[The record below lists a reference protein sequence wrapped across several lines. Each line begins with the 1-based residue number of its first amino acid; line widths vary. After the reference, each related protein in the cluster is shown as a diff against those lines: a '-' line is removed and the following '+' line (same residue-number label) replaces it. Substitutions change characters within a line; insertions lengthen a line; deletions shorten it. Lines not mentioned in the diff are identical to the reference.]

1 MFFIRENEWNVFDK
15 TFGKSNVPITAPVAN
30 HDLREL
36 LLELPFILR
45 YSLVNNKI
53 SCKIT
58 LTAELPGLTRADI
71 TLEARA
77 GELILRGERR
87 DPQATSGSYVQLERG
102 QGPFVRSFVFAEPID
117 ADRIQAELR
126 DGVLTVT
133 VPKASQP
140 QPKRIAV
147 T

>member
-1 MFFIRENEWNVFDK
+1 MPWD
-15 TFGKSNVPITAPVAN
+15 P
-30 HDLREL
+30 LRET
-36 LLELPFILR
+36 LEAVRRLDEPGARLGCRWSPPVDVYETEDR
-45 YSLVNNKI
+45 YV
-53 SCKIT
+53 

-71 TLEARA
+71 TLEARD
-77 GELILRGERR
+77 GELTLRGERR

-133 VPKASQP
+133 VPKVSRP